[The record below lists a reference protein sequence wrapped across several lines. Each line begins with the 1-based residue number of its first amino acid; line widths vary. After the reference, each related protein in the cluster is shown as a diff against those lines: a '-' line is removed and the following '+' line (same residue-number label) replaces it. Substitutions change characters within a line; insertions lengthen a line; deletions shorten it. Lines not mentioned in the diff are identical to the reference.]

1 MRSYYAEMQ
10 KEDQVDELAQRCTV
24 NAWAFLSKFQQ
35 HPRFPE
41 FLDRLAATT
50 GPLLES
56 DVEQLFRE
64 LLIQHPNKK

>member
-1 MRSYYAEMQ
+1 MQDENNPIDALAE
-10 KEDQVDELAQRCTV
+10 RCTT
-24 NAWAFLSKFQQ
+24 NAWLFLSKFQE

-41 FLDRLAATT
+41 FINRLSATT

-64 LLIQHPNKK
+64 MLIQHPNKK